1 MMKIKDLIA
10 ILANLDENSRVYFK
24 TEGFNVGL
32 SEDQL
37 EYSEDGLII
46 DIREIISE
54 EDSFNKMLDA
64 ADNW

>member
-10 ILANLDENSRVYFK
+10 ILANLDENSCVYFK